1 VLMCHLVVW
10 KCCVELNLV
19 GSWCQFYFLVAL
31 NKSWSFKFLL
41 HILIS
46 EVNSIA
52 ERKFLSVSE
61 LES

>member
-1 VLMCHLVVW
+1 MLMCHSFVW
-10 KCCVELNLV
+10 KCCEELNLV

-31 NKSWSFKFLL
+31 NKSWSLTFLL
-41 HILIS
+41 HTLIS

-52 ERKFLSVSE
+52 ETRILSVSE